1 MTVRTRRLARWYRER
16 LVTQRDQL
24 DPTQET
30 VDVPEE
36 SVKETVQ
43 EAAPEATLPGG

>member
-24 DPTQET
+24 DPAQET
-30 VDVPEE
+30 VEAPEE
-36 SVKETVQ
+36 PAKETAQ
-43 EAAPEATLPGG
+43 EAAPEATLPAG